1 MEVNGN
7 VVRYVYFFPNKIN
20 KKLIIFQMV
29 ALISVLVGCVISS
42 IFHLGVTEKV
52 VDKEEDEKESH
63 VKINKITILKNL
75 KLYHIMGVYM
85 MSQLYVNQSQVFI
98 PLYLEEY
105 LHIEAQRLPVLPL
118 IMYISSSL
126 TSFLTKLLNT
136 YCGRKVIQFHQ
147 VILYLLRK

>member
-1 MEVNGN
+1 MLFGM
-7 VVRYVYFFPNKIN
+7 YIFFLNKIN

-42 IFHLGVTEKV
+42 IFHLGVTENV
-52 VDKEEDEKESH
+52 VDKEEDKKESR

-136 YCGRKVIQFHQ
+136 HCGRKVIRFYQ
-147 VILYLLRK
+147 VI